1 VSRFIY
7 SFIQVIAICSA
18 AGEPQVED
26 GIEKKVTGGRKT
38 SRFMSPAMRLPTGA
52 AWITAWIESNL
63 FAWLPLGPGITKT
76 LRSYVCDFLENP
88 SHGK

>member
-1 VSRFIY
+1 MSHFIY
-7 SFIQVIAICSA
+7 SFIQVIAICST

-26 GIEKKVTGGRKT
+26 GIEKKVTGRWKT
-38 SRFMSPAMRLPTGA
+38 SRFMSPAMRLPTWA

-76 LRSYVCDFLENP
+76 LCSYVCDFLENP